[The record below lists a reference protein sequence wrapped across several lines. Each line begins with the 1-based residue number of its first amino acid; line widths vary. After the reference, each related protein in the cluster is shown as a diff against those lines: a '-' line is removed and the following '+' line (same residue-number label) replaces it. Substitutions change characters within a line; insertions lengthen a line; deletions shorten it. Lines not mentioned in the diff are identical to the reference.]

1 MHKHSFLSD
10 PLLLQHPGVDGR
22 AEPKAPFM
30 VESSEETGRG
40 LEMQPGMQAPYSLE
54 IGAFPHFCKSLLCPH
69 VDQPCTE
76 YGYRGVVGLQE
87 M

>member
-1 MHKHSFLSD
+1 MNKHSFLSD
-10 PLLLQHPGVDGR
+10 PLLLQKPGVDGR
-22 AEPKAPFM
+22 ADPKAPFM

-54 IGAFPHFCKSLLCPH
+54 MGSFPHFCKSLFCSHMRLLC
-69 VDQPCTE
+69 TG
-76 YGYRGVVGLQE
+76 YIYRGVVGHQE